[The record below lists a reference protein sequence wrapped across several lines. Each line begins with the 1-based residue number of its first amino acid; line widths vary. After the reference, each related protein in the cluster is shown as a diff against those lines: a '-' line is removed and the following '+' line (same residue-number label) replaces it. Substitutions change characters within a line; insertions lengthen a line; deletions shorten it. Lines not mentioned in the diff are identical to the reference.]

1 MISGWLVKVLLGIAL
16 AGFLV
21 IELGSPL
28 IARAQADDAAHLVAD
43 DLALRLADFQTDE
56 ALKQG
61 CADEAA
67 KHDVTIVACD
77 YDIPTSQ
84 VRVTINKHARSF
96 LLDRFSVTKDWYDVE
111 AHATAVRR

>member
-28 IARAQADDAAHLVAD
+28 VARAQADDAAHLVAD
-43 DLALRLADFQTDE
+43 EVALHFGEFSTDV
-56 ALKQG
+56 ALKQA

-67 KHDVTIVACD
+67 KHEVTVVACD
-77 YDIPTSQ
+77 YDRPTKQ
-84 VRVTINKHARSF
+84 LRVTINKHARSF
-96 LLDRFSVTKDWYDVE
+96 LFDRFSVTKDWYDVV
-111 AHATAVRR
+111 AHAAATAR